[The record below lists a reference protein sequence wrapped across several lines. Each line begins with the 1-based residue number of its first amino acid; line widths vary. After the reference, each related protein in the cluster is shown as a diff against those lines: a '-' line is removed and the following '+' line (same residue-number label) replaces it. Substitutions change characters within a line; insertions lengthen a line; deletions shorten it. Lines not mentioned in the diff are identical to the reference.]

1 MKPKEAL
8 VIAREWHNPTVH
20 VWVSDETLGVSIP
33 IDDYLI
39 AMAMELGDPT
49 LLEKIKAAHLR
60 VAASAKK
67 YVARVI

>member
-1 MKPKEAL
+1 
-8 VIAREWHNPTVH
+8 
-20 VWVSDETLGVSIP
+20 
-33 IDDYLI
+33 
-39 AMAMELGDPT
+39 MAMELGDPT